1 MKNYGAQL
9 GKIKEMYPDKSEE
22 ECQRINDAYY
32 KAFPGVKNYHQY
44 CYNRASY
51 SYTVNM
57 FGVKYYNVSGHKLIN
72 MLVQGSAA
80 YYLKLKLIE
89 LDKYIRENHLKTRM
103 QMNIH
108 DEVDFE
114 VAEGE
119 KEQLWK
125 FKEIMED
132 WPEGQVPIVAEPD
145 WSTTNWAEKSELTKE
160 GAV

>member
-80 YYLKLKLIE
+80 YYLKIKIIA
-89 LDKYIRENHLKTRM
+89 LDKYIREKNLKTRM

-108 DEVDFE
+108 DEIDFE

-119 KEQLWK
+119 KEELWN
-125 FKEIMED
+125 FKHIMED
-132 WPEGQVPIVAEPD
+132 WPEGQVPLVAEPD
-145 WSTTNWAEKSELTKE
+145 WSTTCWAEKAELEEETK
-160 GAV
+160 V

>member
-80 YYLKLKLIE
+80 YYLKLKIIE

-145 WSTTNWAEKSELTKE
+145 WSTTNWAEKSELIKE